1 MRYARDPPES
11 ASLCVDIGVEEFEL
25 WVHARGAALAR
36 SAYLVTGDAHLAEDL
51 LQETLTRVAQK
62 WRKVG
67 DSPDAYARRVMH
79 NLAVDSWRRR
89 RVRPAEALG
98 ATPPELAGR
107 GDAVDVERRVVLRD
121 ALARLTPR
129 QRAVLSLRFYEDLT
143 EVETATVLG
152 CSVSTVKSTAR
163 DALSRLRA
171 VAPDL
176 LSAFATGDRA

>member
-1 MRYARDPPES
+1 
-11 ASLCVDIGVEEFEL
+11 VQEFEL
-25 WVHARGAALAR
+25 WVRARGGALAR
-36 SAYLVTGDAHLAEDL
+36 SAYLLTGDAHLAEDL

-62 WRKVG
+62 WRRVG

-79 NLAVDSWRRR
+79 NLAIDAWRRR
-89 RVRPAEALG
+89 RSRPPELLG
-98 ATPPELAGR
+98 TPPELAGR
-107 GDAVDVERRVVLRD
+107 GDAAEVERRVVLRD

-143 EVETATVLG
+143 EVDAAAVLG

-163 DALSRLRA
+163 EALARLRA

-176 LSAFATGDRA
+176 LSAFAEGGTR

>member
-1 MRYARDPPES
+1 
-11 ASLCVDIGVEEFEL
+11 VEAFEL
-25 WVHARGAALAR
+25 WVQARGGALAR
-36 SAYLVTGDAHLAEDL
+36 SAYLLTSDAHLAEDL
-51 LQETLTRVAQK
+51 LQEALTRVAQK

-79 NLAVDSWRRR
+79 NLVIDSWRRR
-89 RVRPAEALG
+89 RARPAEVLG
-98 ATPPELAGR
+98 ASPPELSGR
-107 GDAVDVERRVVLRD
+107 GDVVDVERRVVLRD

-143 EVETATVLG
+143 EVETAAVLG

-163 DALSRLRA
+163 DALARLRA

-176 LSAFATGDRA
+176 LSAFAEGGLR

>member
-1 MRYARDPPES
+1 
-11 ASLCVDIGVEEFEL
+11 VEEFER
-25 WVHARGAALAR
+25 WVHARGGALAR
-36 SAYLVTGDAHLAEDL
+36 SAYLLTGDAHLAEDL

-67 DSPDAYARRVMH
+67 DSPDPYARRVMH
-79 NLAVDSWRRR
+79 NLAIDSWRRR
-89 RVRPAEALG
+89 RARPAEVLG
-98 ATPPELAGR
+98 TPPELAGR
-107 GDAVDVERRVVLRD
+107 GGSADVERRLVLRD

-143 EVETATVLG
+143 EVDTAAVLG

-163 DALSRLRA
+163 DALARLRA

-176 LSAFATGDRA
+176 LAAFAEGGAR

>member
-1 MRYARDPPES
+1 
-11 ASLCVDIGVEEFEL
+11 VEEFEL
-25 WVHARGAALAR
+25 WVQARGGALAR
-36 SAYLVTGDAHLAEDL
+36 SAYLLTGDAHLAEDL

-62 WRKVG
+62 WRKVVREG
-67 DSPDAYARRVMH
+67 SPDAYARRVMH
-79 NLAVDSWRRR
+79 NLAIDAWRRR
-89 RVRPAEALG
+89 RARPSEVLA

-107 GDAVDVERRVVLRD
+107 GDATDVERRVVLRD

-143 EVETATVLG
+143 EVETAAVLG

-163 DALSRLRA
+163 DALAKLRA

-176 LSAFATGDRA
+176 LSAFAEGGTR